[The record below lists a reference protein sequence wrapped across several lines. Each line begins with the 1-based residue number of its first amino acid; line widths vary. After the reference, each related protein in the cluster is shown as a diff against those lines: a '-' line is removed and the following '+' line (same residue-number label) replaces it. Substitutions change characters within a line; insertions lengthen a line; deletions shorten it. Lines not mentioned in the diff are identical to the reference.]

1 MNDKKLKIG
10 ISLRVVNAEH
20 YEEKRDALSQEWPQF
35 FEKLDMIPIFIP
47 NNIVNLESYLDSIG
61 IDGVILSGGDNI
73 GDFPD
78 RDQTEKNLIQFG
90 IKNNIPVFGVCRGM
104 QIINHFFDGTITKNS
119 SNNHVGEPHEIKISS
134 DKLST
139 KLNSQLI
146 KVNSFHNNIIMDEN
160 IGKNLA
166 VFARTVNDN
175 TIEGIFH
182 NEYKIL
188 GVMWHPERDQ
198 NKNNELILKHFFHD
212 KTSWEN
218 LI

>member
-1 MNDKKLKIG
+1 MKKIG
-10 ISLRVVNAEH
+10 ISLRVELIEKYA
-20 YEEKRDALSQEWPQF
+20 EKRDCISHDWINFLQ
-35 FEKLDMIPIFIP
+35 KIDCIPILIP
-47 NNIVNLESYLDSIG
+47 NNLHNVENYITDLNLDAI
-61 IDGVILSGGDNI
+61 ILSGGDNI

-119 SNNHVGEPHEIKISS
+119 SNNHVGEPPEIKILS